1 MSGEGP
7 GSAAASLE
15 LNALERRTLL
25 RAAREAIAARL
36 NSQRAS
42 LPPIEGGLAAAR
54 GAFVTLRR
62 AADGDLRGCV
72 GRLEADTPLLV
83 TVTHMA
89 VAAAF
94 RDGRFDPVSAS
105 ELVSLR
111 IEISVLSP
119 LEPIRP
125 SDIQVG
131 RHGLLL
137 RQGSRSGVLLPQ
149 VPEEHGWDREAFL
162 AHTCLK
168 AGLPPD
174 TWRQPDAELLGFT
187 ATVFAEDD

>member
-1 MSGEGP
+1 MSDR
-7 GSAAASLE
+7 GSDSAASLE
-15 LNALERRTLL
+15 LNALERRSLL

-36 NSQRAS
+36 AS
-42 LPPIEGGLAAAR
+42 REAPLPPLEGGLAAVR

-72 GRLEADTPLLV
+72 GRLEGDAPLLL
-83 TVTHMA
+83 TVMNMA
-89 VAAAF
+89 VAAAIHD
-94 RDGRFDPVSAS
+94 RRFDPVTAG
-105 ELVSLR
+105 ELVLLR

-125 SDIQVG
+125 SDVEVG

-137 RQGSRSGVLLPQ
+137 RHGQRSGVLLPQ
-149 VPEEHGWDREAFL
+149 VAVEQGWHRDVFL
-162 AHTCLK
+162 AHTCRK

-174 TWRQPDAELLGFT
+174 TWKLPDAELLGFT
-187 ATVFAEDD
+187 ATVFGEDD

>member
-1 MSGEGP
+1 MSGEGR
-7 GSAAASLE
+7 GSAPSLE
-15 LNALERRTLL
+15 LNPLERRSLL

-36 NSQRAS
+36 ASREAS
-42 LPPIEGGLAAAR
+42 LPPMEGGLAAAR

-72 GRLEADTPLLV
+72 GRVEGDAPLLV

-89 VAAAF
+89 VAAAIHD
-94 RDGRFDPVSAS
+94 RRFDPATAG

-125 SDIQVG
+125 SEIQVG

-137 RQGSRSGVLLPQ
+137 RHGARSGLLLPQ
-149 VPEEHGWDREAFL
+149 VAVEHGWDCEAFL
-162 AHTCLK
+162 AHTSRK
-168 AGLPPD
+168 AGLPPG
-174 TWRQPDAELLGFT
+174 TWKRPGVELLGFT
-187 ATVFAEDD
+187 ATVFGEDD

>member
-1 MSGEGP
+1 MSNQGSP
-7 GSAAASLE
+7 SAAGLE
-15 LNALERRTLL
+15 LNALERASLL

-36 NSQRAS
+36 AS
-42 LPPIEGGLAAAR
+42 REAPLPPLEGGLAEVR

-62 AADGDLRGCV
+62 AAGGDLRGCV
-72 GRLEADTPLLV
+72 GRLEGDAPLLL
-83 TVTHMA
+83 TVMNMA
-89 VAAAF
+89 VAAAIHD
-94 RDGRFDPVSAS
+94 RRFDPVTAG

-125 SDIQVG
+125 SDIEVG

-137 RQGSRSGVLLPQ
+137 RHGLRSGVLLPQ
-149 VPEEHGWDREAFL
+149 VAVEHGWHRDVFL
-162 AHTCLK
+162 AHTCRK

-174 TWRQPDAELLGFT
+174 TWKLPDVELLGFT
-187 ATVFAEDD
+187 ATVFGEDD